1 MKRQRNEVRDGNYA
15 AAVGIWENEDG
26 ATGRDP
32 MEHQDGRSVEADRS
46 WMIYHVFTGVPANAE
61 GQAMTGLSQA
71 DSSGGMLFLNLCNAA
86 RRKELSCPE
95 DNAGATRAAQP

>member
-1 MKRQRNEVRDGNYA
+1 MKRQHSEVRDGTNV

-46 WMIYHVFTGVPANAE
+46 WMIYHVFTCVPASAE
-61 GQAMTGLSQA
+61 GQQ
-71 DSSGGMLFLNLCNAA
+71 
-86 RRKELSCPE
+86 
-95 DNAGATRAAQP
+95 